1 MNIPQEVRFCLDRL
15 EQAGFAAYV
24 VGGCVRDAQLGLK
37 PQDWDMCTAALP
49 EQTEAVF
56 SDCRLVLAGKK
67 HGTVGVVTES
77 GVVEITTFRTEGDYR
92 DNRHPEWVRFV
103 PHIEEDL
110 ARRDFTVNAMAYS
123 PTRGFAD
130 PFGGRAD
137 LEKKI
142 LRAVGDPEARF
153 REDSLRILRGIRFA
167 VRYGL
172 SPEDRTFAAMV
183 AQKDLMDNLA
193 RERVFEELCKLIP
206 LVSAADLLTYGPL
219 LAAVIP
225 ELQPSMG
232 FDQHNPHHTHDVYGH
247 TAYVTASVPADLT
260 LRWAALLH
268 DIGKPATFS
277 LDAEGRG
284 HFYGH
289 AKESATMA
297 DTILRRL
304 KAPTAL
310 RERVVLLIEQHMTPL
325 TPDRKLLRRR
335 LSSLGSETLHQ
346 LLALQQADWDGKG
359 VEEIRNDGDFR
370 EILAIIGQLEE
381 EDACLSLKDLAINGH
396 DLMAAGF
403 TGPAIGKTLNHL
415 LSLVLDEQLPNEKA
429 ALLAAAQNATP
440 QSTQS
445 S

>member
-24 VGGCVRDAQLGLK
+24 VGGCVRDAQLGLT
-37 PQDWDMCTAALP
+37 PHDWDMCTAALP
-49 EQTEAVF
+49 EQTESVF

-67 HGTVGVVTES
+67 HGTVGVVTGS

-92 DNRHPEWVRFV
+92 DNRHPAWVRFV
-103 PHIEEDL
+103 PDIEEDL

-123 PTRGFAD
+123 PTHGFAD
-130 PFGGRAD
+130 PFGGRED
-137 LEKKI
+137 LKKKI
-142 LRAVGDPEARF
+142 LRAVGDPETRF
-153 REDSLRILRGIRFA
+153 LEDSLRILRGIRFA

-172 SPEDRTFAAMV
+172 APEEQTFAAMV
-183 AQKDLMDNLA
+183 KLKDLMDNLA
-193 RERVFEELCKLIP
+193 RERVFEELCKLFP
-206 LVSAADLLTYGPL
+206 LVSADDLLTYGPL
-219 LAAVIP
+219 LGAVIP
-225 ELQPSMG
+225 ELQPCMG
-232 FDQHNPHHTHDVYGH
+232 FDQRNPHHIHDVYGH
-247 TAYVTASVPADLT
+247 TACVVESVPSDLT

-277 LDAEGRG
+277 LDGEGLG

-289 AKESATMA
+289 AKESAAMA

-335 LSSLGSETLHQ
+335 LSSLGSEALHQ
-346 LLALQQADWDGKG
+346 LLALQEADFGGKEPLEYG
-359 VEEIRNDGDFR
+359 KFQEIRS
-370 EILAIIGQLEE
+370 IIRRLEE

-403 TGPAIGKTLNHL
+403 SGPAIGKTLNHL
-415 LSLVLDEQLPNEKA
+415 LSLVLDEQLPNEKEV
-429 ALLAAAQNATP
+429 LLAAAQEVTP
-440 QSTQS
+440 
-445 S
+445 